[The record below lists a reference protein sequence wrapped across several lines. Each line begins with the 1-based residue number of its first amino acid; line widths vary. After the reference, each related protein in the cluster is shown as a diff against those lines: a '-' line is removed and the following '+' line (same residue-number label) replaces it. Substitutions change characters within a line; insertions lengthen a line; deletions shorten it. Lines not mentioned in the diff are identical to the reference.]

1 MNGVELFKA
10 NIFSGGRNEHIS
22 ELSKNL
28 DWQIKEIKEAD
39 YLSKIE
45 QKDRIEQLR
54 QEFVKEVNDIKLNL
68 Y

>member
-1 MNGVELFKA
+1 MNRVEILKA
-10 NIFSGGRNEHIS
+10 NIVSGGRNEHIS

-28 DWQIKEIKEAD
+28 DRQIKEIKEAD